1 MKHVYG
7 CARGIGAIAEQLRF
21 RGLGAQQFIANV
33 LLASFRN
40 VAAKAVCEAQSRE
53 AATNAMPDCAA

>member
-1 MKHVYG
+1 M
-7 CARGIGAIAEQLRF
+7 
-21 RGLGAQQFIANV
+21 GAQQFIANV